1 MYWSPDHEAVSALLR
16 VSPNRGDGTLSGAM
30 GDISSRRPTHMA
42 EDAVRA
48 VKLLLMS
55 KMVLN
60 LHIPSSFA
68 LFHLVPGWRRTSACE
83 CGSEVES
90 KRTIFI

>member
-1 MYWSPDHEAVSALLR
+1 MHWSPDHEAVSALLR
-16 VSPNRGDGTLSGAM
+16 VSPNRGDSTLSGAM

-48 VKLLLMS
+48 VKIMS
-55 KMVLN
+55 KIMLK

-68 LFHLVPGWRRTSACE
+68 SFSSGLRLEKDFSL
-83 CGSEVES
+83 
-90 KRTIFI
+90 